1 MKIFLYPATI
11 VRMLCQQS
19 VANIMQQWPTLL
31 ESKDET
37 LSLDDEI
44 DELERE
50 RERREYFKRNL
61 LDGGSCMLIVYSIS

>member
-50 RERREYFKRNL
+50 REKRIL
-61 LDGGSCMLIVYSIS
+61 